1 MSAPLS
7 FIGRYCPSHLYSTQ
21 TQIDHFTF
29 AQTAPFS
36 DLPVAERRGRIDKK
50 RRRVE
55 TEQEA
60 EMGKMAEEVLD
71 MLLPPR

>member
-1 MSAPLS
+1 M
-7 FIGRYCPSHLYSTQ
+7 
-21 TQIDHFTF
+21 
-29 AQTAPFS
+29 
-36 DLPVAERRGRIDKK
+36 PVAERRGRIDKK